1 MSSYHYPCPALT
13 KPNQP
18 QNAVP
23 PLSVYPA
30 DVQLNSNPLYGSLTN
45 ANSVEMRRLADYG
58 LSRAV
63 YSSEL
68 SYEKLQ
74 RSGYF
79 LQWAICR
86 ITLKTITAMSDTV
99 GRPLTH

>member
-13 KPNQP
+13 QPNQP
-18 QNAVP
+18 QNSVP
-23 PLSVYPA
+23 PLSVYPT
-30 DVQLNSNPLYGSLTN
+30 DVQLTSNPLCGSLTN
-45 ANSVEMRRLADYG
+45 ANSVEMRLADYG
-58 LSRAV
+58 LSRGV

-68 SYEKLQ
+68 SYEGLKRL
-74 RSGYF
+74 GYF

-86 ITLKTITAMSDTV
+86 ITLKTITAMSDTI